1 MSQKSYDNTPTLY
14 LIPTPIGN
22 MEDITIRAI
31 NTLKLVDVIF
41 CEDTRVTGQLLS
53 YYNINKKLISSH
65 NFNESKNISKLLEYL
80 NNGLNIG
87 LVSDRGT
94 PIISDPG
101 FELARSAIDSGYN
114 VVSLPGATAL
124 IPALTSSGINP
135 KPFYYYGFLSNKDSA
150 RKKELES
157 LKNISAT
164 LVIYEAPHRIKKT
177 LNDLGNILGNNR
189 KISIS
194 REISKKYE
202 EIYRGT
208 IWEIIKQENEYKGEL
223 VIVVEG
229 NHEKHEYNNI
239 SIVEH
244 VDLYLNDGYSVMDAI
259 KTVAKERGVKK
270 SDVYNSY
277 HNIKKE

>member
-124 IPALTSSGINP
+124 IPALTSSGINT

-208 IWEIIKQENEYKGEL
+208 IREIIEQDNEYKGEL

-229 NHEKHEYNNI
+229 NHEKKEYNNI
-239 SIVEH
+239 SIIEH